1 MEDVFDGDILG
12 RLAMEDDLPFAEFV
26 REQFPFFLV
35 VSFGV
40 DVNVLSPDAVRY
52 GPAGRPVLGPAL
64 FGSVLALLMI
74 GVKLFIGL
82 PVCLFLFRADTQF
95 AEVEG
100 KLRRV
105 K

>member
-1 MEDVFDGDILG
+1 
-12 RLAMEDDLPFAEFV
+12 MEDDLPFAEFV

-40 DVNVLSPDAVRY
+40 DVNVLSPNAVRY
-52 GPAGRPVLGPAL
+52 GPAL
-64 FGSVLALLMI
+64 FVSVLALLMI